1 MAPLKPCEGPCFI
14 PWGKEG
20 WGCAGTLAGGWQ
32 GRISPSKTR
41 ILVLR
46 SRGSASSHASEQGT
60 KGCVH
65 QKPAQA
71 TPRNMPF
78 NTQVNPRPWPKTG
91 QGYLGTRTSLSA
103 EHRHLCALSPL
114 CLLSRCLA

>member
-1 MAPLKPCEGPCFI
+1 MLR
-14 PWGKEG
+14 
-20 WGCAGTLAGGWQ
+20 TLAGRWQ
-32 GRISPSKTR
+32 GRISSSKTR

-60 KGCVH
+60 KGCVY

-71 TPRNMPF
+71 TPRNMPGTF
-78 NTQVNPRPWPKTG
+78 TQVNPRPWPRAG
-91 QGYLGTRTSLSA
+91 QGCLGTRTSLSA
-103 EHRHLCALSPL
+103 EHRHLHALSPL